1 MKCRLPDP
9 MSGLTHF
16 IGIILAAIGLVILLT
31 RRGQAFTTG
40 HAVGFAVFGGAM
52 VMLYTCSTLYH
63 WLPLTGRHRAFFRR
77 LDHMMI
83 FIFIAASYTP
93 ICLVT
98 LRGVWGWS
106 ILGTVWG
113 IAVAGLMMKLFW
125 LEAPRVL
132 YTLIYVL
139 MGWVIVVGIWPLSR
153 ALAWPGLMWMA
164 AGGVCYTVGAG
175 IYAAKR
181 PNPWP
186 RLFGFHEIFHV
197 LVMLG
202 SLAHFWMHYRYV

>member
-1 MKCRLPDP
+1 

-16 IGIILAAIGLVILLT
+16 IGIILAVIGLVILLT
-31 RRGQAFTTG
+31 RSGSPFSAWHT
-40 HAVGFAVFGGAM
+40 VGFSVFGGAM

-63 WLPLTGRHRAFFRR
+63 WLPLAGHRRELLRR

-98 LRGVWGWS
+98 LRGACGWS

-113 IAVAGLMMKLFW
+113 IALAGLIMKLFW
-125 LEAPRVL
+125 LDAPRAL

-139 MGWVIVVGIWPLSR
+139 MGWVIVVGIWPLSK
-153 ALAWPGLMWMA
+153 ALAWQGLLWLA
-164 AGGVCYTVGAG
+164 IGGLFYTAGAG
-175 IYAAKR
+175 IYAARK

-186 RLFGFHEIFHV
+186 RIFGFHEIFHV
-197 LVMLG
+197 FVMLG
-202 SLAHFWMHYRYV
+202 SLSHFWMAYRYV

>member
-1 MKCRLPDP
+1 MKFKLPDP

-31 RRGQAFTTG
+31 RPDRAFTVW
-40 HAVGFAVFGGAM
+40 HAVGFSVFGGAM

-63 WLPLTGRHRAFFRR
+63 WLPLTGRRRELFRKI
-77 LDHMMI
+77 DHIMI

-98 LRGVWGWS
+98 LRGAWGWS

-113 IAVAGLMMKLFW
+113 IAALGLIMKLFW
-125 LEAPRVL
+125 LNAPRLV

-139 MGWVIVVGIWPLSR
+139 MGWVIVVGIWPLTR
-153 ALAWPGLMWMA
+153 ALAWPGLLWLLI
-164 AGGVCYTVGAG
+164 GGLFYTAGAG
-175 IYAAKR
+175 IYAARK

-186 RLFGFHEIFHV
+186 RAFGFHEIFHIF
-197 LVMLG
+197 VMVG
-202 SLAHFWMHYRYV
+202 SFSHFWMIYRYV